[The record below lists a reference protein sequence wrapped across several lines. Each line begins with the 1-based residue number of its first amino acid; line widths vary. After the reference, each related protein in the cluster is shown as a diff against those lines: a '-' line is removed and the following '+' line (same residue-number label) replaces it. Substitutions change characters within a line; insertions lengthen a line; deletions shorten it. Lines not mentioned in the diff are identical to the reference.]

1 MTGASARALEQAV
14 RPEVAVDVETR
25 IFAAAVGLGGLR
37 LLVAAAAVNGGLR
50 RTGEPAAV
58 LLLVPRLGVAPPA

>member
-1 MTGASARALEQAV
+1 
-14 RPEVAVDVETR
+14 VAADVETR
-25 IFAAAVGLGGLR
+25 IFVAAVGLGGLR

-50 RTGEPAAV
+50 RTGELAAV